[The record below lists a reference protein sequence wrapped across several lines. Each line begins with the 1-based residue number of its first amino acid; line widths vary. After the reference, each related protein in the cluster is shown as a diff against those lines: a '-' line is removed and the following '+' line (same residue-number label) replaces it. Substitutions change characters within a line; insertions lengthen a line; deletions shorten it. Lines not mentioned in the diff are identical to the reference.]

1 MTFEELHQLHLQR
14 LAESFGVA
22 NAQAAVRDD
31 RAIRAMGDDTL
42 EKAKVE
48 Y

>member
-1 MTFEELHQLHLQR
+1 MTFEELHQLHMQQLS
-14 LAESFGVA
+14 ESFGVA
-22 NAQAAVRDD
+22 NAQAVVKDD
-31 RAIRAMGDDTL
+31 RALRAMGDDTL